1 MRRTLHPSSK
11 IWYSTRMSLAEIR
24 ERAAIV
30 LNRHDVAE
38 AYLFGSTARKEE
50 SVDSDVDILVRFKQL
65 RGLFD
70 YMKIKYE
77 LEDALGG
84 RSVDLVQMEALRPEF
99 KSFVEKDKVRIV

>member
-1 MRRTLHPSSK
+1 
-11 IWYSTRMSLAEIR
+11 MSLAEIK
-24 ERAAIV
+24 ERAASV

-38 AYLFGSTARKEE
+38 AYLFGSTARHEE
-50 SVDSDVDILVRFKQL
+50 RADSDIDILVRFNHL

-84 RSVDLVQMEALRPEF
+84 RHVDLVQAEALRPEF
-99 KSFVEKDKVRIV
+99 QSFVDKEKVRIV